1 MHFYIRNIKAT
12 ERDLKVI
19 PTVANVHLRI
29 SNRVKHPHILLP
41 LLLSR
46 PGAQTLIPC
55 LSIIIIAIFIIK
67 FIIKVQGAQTLKY
80 PLAFIIIIAIV
91 SLLCT
96 LSMQ

>member
-1 MHFYIRNIKAT
+1 MIENKKAS
-12 ERDLKVI
+12 EKDLKVI
-19 PTVANVHLRI
+19 PRVANVHLRI

-67 FIIKVQGAQTLKY
+67 FIIKVQAPRL
-80 PLAFIIIIAIV
+80 
-91 SLLCT
+91 
-96 LSMQ
+96 